1 MTIKKLIKKIDPTH
15 IVKALNSRMR
25 LLRCVSLLSRRAVAP
40 RRFSPP
46 TRFAA
51 SSLFSTDSSPTAA
64 RVNNLLYNLPTEMEA
79 DEKHILSVFVE
90 NTSGTLS
97 KISGL
102 LAARGFN
109 IDTLTVA
116 SSNIA
121 GVSRMTVVLSCS
133 HSQMLQARKQVE
145 DLVDVWAVVDASANA
160 IKREMV
166 LAKISTF
173 PPSSSLSPFMEGNEE
188 QPTGDRAPTYDDLM
202 EAAAHRESV
211 TALAVMFG
219 AEVVDVGTN
228 QIILE
233 LVSWQRRVDA
243 FLRAIEPFGIIEVAR
258 SGAIAME
265 RSEVAETDTSR
276 DSKERSALQEQ
287 DISALPPS

>member
-1 MTIKKLIKKIDPTH
+1 
-15 IVKALNSRMR
+15 
-25 LLRCVSLLSRRAVAP
+25 
-40 RRFSPP
+40 
-46 TRFAA
+46 
-51 SSLFSTDSSPTAA
+51 
-64 RVNNLLYNLPTEMEA
+64 VNNLLYNLPTEMEA

-145 DLVDVWAVVDASANA
+145 DLVVVWAVVDASANA